1 MYAWTP
7 PDPAG
12 DRATRDAD
20 GLRRAGQLS
29 FGVLRERDPEPLLAR
44 ACADTIGWLEASVVE
59 AHAVDGGR
67 ARIVER
73 LGDAEALTGDA
84 GWMLAELTARSAST
98 GRSLIS
104 NHPELAPDLRDVA
117 ARLTAAGTVIHAV
130 RLAVHGTV
138 FGVLGYAWIGVP
150 RPSVRTARRV
160 LPLRRERFP
169 RPFDRGRAGAARG
182 RGGGHQPRR
191 AH

>member
-12 DRATRDAD
+12 DRAARDAD

-104 NHPELAPDLRDVA
+104 NHPELAPELRDVA

-150 RPSVRTARRV
+150 RPSY
-160 LPLRRERFP
+160 ER
-169 RPFDRGRAGAARG
+169 RAGFYLYVENVSLALSTAVERARLEDEVADI
-182 RGGGHQPRR
+182 QPRR